1 MSLKSG
7 PTNYESTTH
16 YDIPRTP
23 PGPQISVDESFRAEN
38 RRIADEGNNSVTE
51 VLIEAE
57 TDKVLETV
65 ESEPTQTDDL
75 IIEVPNETIVIET
88 DDKVLM
94 TDDLDSTSVDI
105 SNQEQSNIHT
115 PAIIVTDSDSPT
127 GRHSYFEI
135 LREDDFSANCNADLN
150 IDAVTE
156 DGHLI
161 SCDQEPIS
169 ECTPLLQESDQSE
182 QQPDVYVGKSKS
194 KKILITDLDA
204 DTTEEINALE
214 ISGEEPG
221 LINFTFSQ
229 DGSEVSDLTV
239 SHESAA
245 SDVTITSNRED
256 SVLSYLTST
265 SVLPDLI
272 ISEEESLLSE
282 TLQTEEIES
291 ETSMGN
297 QPTVERVYVYEDR
310 PTVDTVTVT
319 DDPRPQPSVEVF
331 RDPYPPNPV
340 NVYVEDGPRTEVFV
354 GK

>member
-1 MSLKSG
+1 M
-7 PTNYESTTH
+7 
-16 YDIPRTP
+16 
-23 PGPQISVDESFRAEN
+23 
-38 RRIADEGNNSVTE
+38 
-51 VLIEAE
+51 IEAE
-57 TDKVLETV
+57 TDSVLETV
-65 ESEPTQTDDL
+65 DSEPIQTDDL
-75 IIEVPNETIVIET
+75 IIEAPKETVIIET

-94 TDDLDSTSVDI
+94 TDDLDSTCIDI
-105 SNQEQSNIHT
+105 SNQEQSGTHT

-127 GRHSYFEI
+127 GRHSYIEI
-135 LREDDFSANCNADLN
+135 LREDVFSANCNADLS
-150 IDAVTE
+150 IDAVNE

-161 SCDQEPIS
+161 SCDQVPTS
-169 ECTPLLQESDQSE
+169 ECAPLSQEGDQSE

-204 DTTEEINALE
+204 DTTEEINAIE
-214 ISGEEPG
+214 ISGEEPC

-229 DGSEVSDLTV
+229 DESVVSDLTV

-245 SDVTITSNRED
+245 SDATITSNRED

-265 SVLPDLI
+265 SILPDLI
-272 ISEEESLLSE
+272 VSEEESLLSE
-282 TLQTEEIES
+282 TLHKEEIED
-291 ETSMGN
+291 TISMGN
-297 QPTVERVYVYEDR
+297 QPTVETVYVREDR
-310 PTVDTVTVT
+310 PAVDTVYVT